1 MHKLIC
7 YHNFDLMK
15 VKAVLILVLL
25 VQFSMSCSV
34 QNDKTL
40 DGIWEL
46 VTIQSKDSLNN
57 WQQAPWMKD
66 GTGLLHYASNGYMS
80 VHFWPDTIQTPNQQ
94 PYWYVAQFQTKS
106 DTVFHKRMM
115 HSIPEQN
122 FKTAVRL
129 YEIKE
134 DTLYLSA
141 PDYGFRLTWT
151 KK

>member
-1 MHKLIC
+1 MHKLNC

-15 VKAVLILVLL
+15 VKVFLIVMLIGQLAL
-25 VQFSMSCSV
+25 SCSI
-34 QNDKTL
+34 KKESRL

-46 VTIQSKDSLNN
+46 VTIQSKDSLDN
-57 WQQAPWMKD
+57 WQQASWMKN
-66 GTGLLHYASNGYMS
+66 GTGLLHYASNGHMS

-94 PYWYVAQFQTKS
+94 PYWYVAQFQTKA

-115 HSIPEQN
+115 HSIPAEN
-122 FKTAVRL
+122 FKTAIRL

-134 DTLYLSA
+134 DTLYLAA
-141 PDYGFRLTWT
+141 PDYGFKLTWV